1 MKKVKKSAPQV
12 LRQPTTRIS
21 RWGTNRIRLAVGRI
35 SIVQRFLLIFGAT
48 SLIGFGIEVIPWV
61 DQHLIKTYIVGIT
74 WMAGNLINL
83 VGGLADVNK
92 SIIQH
97 PINSFAIMVANGCS
111 GLEAVILL
119 VAGILAFPA
128 TLHQRIIGCI
138 AGTMTIVTLN
148 LLRIISLY
156 YLGQYSQTWFDWAHF
171 YAWDA
176 LIMIDA
182 LVAFFLWVRW
192 LPPYQ
197 RSRHAIATK

>member
-1 MKKVKKSAPQV
+1 MKKVKKPAPQA
-12 LRQPTTRIS
+12 LRQPSAPIS
-21 RWGTNRIRLAVGRI
+21 RWGTSRIRLAVGRI
-35 SIVQRFLLIFGAT
+35 SFVQRFLLIFGAT
-48 SLIGFGIEVIPWV
+48 ALIGFGIEVIPWV
-61 DQHLIKTYIVGIT
+61 DQHLIKTYIAGVT

-83 VGGLADVNK
+83 AGGLADVNK
-92 SIIQH
+92 AIIQH

-128 TLHQRIIGCI
+128 TLRQRIIGCI
-138 AGTMTIVTLN
+138 VGTITIVTLN

-156 YLGQYSQTWFDWAHF
+156 YLGQYSQTWFNWAHV
-171 YAWDA
+171 YAWDN

-197 RSRHAIATK
+197 RSRHASTPE

>member
-1 MKKVKKSAPQV
+1 MKKVKKPAPQA
-12 LRQPTTRIS
+12 LRQPSAPIS
-21 RWGTNRIRLAVGRI
+21 RWGASRIRLAVGRI
-35 SIVQRFLLIFGAT
+35 SFVQRFLLIFGAT
-48 SLIGFGIEVIPWV
+48 ALIGFGIEVIPWV
-61 DQHLIKTYIVGIT
+61 DQHLIKTYIAGIA

-83 VGGLADVNK
+83 AGGLADVNK
-92 SIIQH
+92 AVIQH
-97 PINSFAIMVANGCS
+97 PVNSFAIMVANGCS

-128 TLHQRIIGCI
+128 TLRQRIIGCV

-148 LLRIISLY
+148 LLRIISLFY
-156 YLGQYSQTWFDWAHF
+156 FGQYSQKWFDWAHF
-171 YAWDA
+171 YAWDN

-197 RSRHAIATK
+197 RSRHASTPE

>member
-1 MKKVKKSAPQV
+1 
-12 LRQPTTRIS
+12 
-21 RWGTNRIRLAVGRI
+21 VGRI
-35 SIVQRFLLIFGAT
+35 SFVQRFLLIFGANA
-48 SLIGFGIEVIPWV
+48 LIGFGFEVIPWV
-61 DQHLIKTYIVGIT
+61 DQHLIKNYIASIS

-83 VGGLADVNK
+83 AGGLADVNK
-92 SIIQH
+92 AVIQH
-97 PINSFAIMVANGCS
+97 PVNSFAIMVANGCS

-128 TLHQRIIGCI
+128 TLRQRIIGCI
-138 AGTMTIVTLN
+138 VGTMTIVTLN

-156 YLGQYSQTWFDWAHF
+156 YLGQYSQSWFDWAHF
-171 YAWDA
+171 YAWDN

-197 RSRHAIATK
+197 HSRHASAAQ

>member
-1 MKKVKKSAPQV
+1 MKKVKKPAPQA
-12 LRQPTTRIS
+12 LRQPSAPIS
-21 RWGTNRIRLAVGRI
+21 RWGASRIRLAVGRI
-35 SIVQRFLLIFGAT
+35 SFVQRFLLIFGAT
-48 SLIGFGIEVIPWV
+48 ALIGFGIEVIPWV
-61 DQHLIKTYIVGIT
+61 DQHLIKTYIAGIA

-83 VGGLADVNK
+83 AGGLADVNK
-92 SIIQH
+92 AVIQH
-97 PINSFAIMVANGCS
+97 PVNSFAIMVANGCS

-128 TLHQRIIGCI
+128 TLRQRIIGCV

-148 LLRIISLY
+148 LLRIISLF
-156 YLGQYSQTWFDWAHF
+156 YLGQYSQKWFDWAHF
-171 YAWDA
+171 YAWDN

-197 RSRHAIATK
+197 GSRHASTPE

>member
-1 MKKVKKSAPQV
+1 MKKPAPQA
-12 LRQPTTRIS
+12 LRQPSAPIS
-21 RWGTNRIRLAVGRI
+21 RWGASRIRLAVGRI
-35 SIVQRFLLIFGAT
+35 SFVQRFLLIFGAT
-48 SLIGFGIEVIPWV
+48 ALIGFGIEVIPWV
-61 DQHLIKTYIVGIT
+61 DQHLIKTYIAGIA

-83 VGGLADVNK
+83 AGGLADVNK
-92 SIIQH
+92 AVIQH
-97 PINSFAIMVANGCS
+97 PVNSFAIMVANGCS

-128 TLHQRIIGCI
+128 TLRQRIIGCV

-148 LLRIISLY
+148 LLRIISLFY
-156 YLGQYSQTWFDWAHF
+156 FGQYSQKWFDWAHF
-171 YAWDA
+171 YAWDN

-197 RSRHAIATK
+197 RSRHASTPE

>member
-1 MKKVKKSAPQV
+1 MKKVKKPAPQA
-12 LRQPTTRIS
+12 LRQPSAPIS
-21 RWGTNRIRLAVGRI
+21 RWGASRIRLAVGRI
-35 SIVQRFLLIFGAT
+35 SFVQRFLLIFGAT
-48 SLIGFGIEVIPWV
+48 ALIGFGIEVIPWV
-61 DQHLIKTYIVGIT
+61 DQHLIKTYIAGIA

-83 VGGLADVNK
+83 AGGLADVNK
-92 SIIQH
+92 AVIQH
-97 PINSFAIMVANGCS
+97 PVNSFAIMVANGCS

-128 TLHQRIIGCI
+128 TLRQRIIGCV

-148 LLRIISLY
+148 LLRIISLF
-156 YLGQYSQTWFDWAHF
+156 YLGQYSQKWFDWAHF
-171 YAWDA
+171 YAWDN

-197 RSRHAIATK
+197 RSRHASTPE

>member
-1 MKKVKKSAPQV
+1 MKKPAPQA
-12 LRQPTTRIS
+12 LRQPSAPIS
-21 RWGTNRIRLAVGRI
+21 RWGITRIRLAVGRI
-35 SIVQRFLLIFGAT
+35 SFVQRFLLIFGTNA
-48 SLIGFGIEVIPWV
+48 LIGFGIEVIPWV
-61 DQHLIKTYIVGIT
+61 DQHLIKTYIAGIA
-74 WMAGNLINL
+74 WMAGDLINL
-83 VGGLADVNK
+83 AGGLADVNK
-92 SIIQH
+92 AIIQH
-97 PINSFAIMVANGCS
+97 PVNSFAIMVANGCS

-128 TLHQRIIGCI
+128 TLRQRIIGCI

-171 YAWDA
+171 YAWDN

-197 RSRHAIATK
+197 RSRHASAAK